1 MRELENQK
9 DKKMG
14 KIECKNEKLHNI
26 LKDLREHL
34 GEWTC
39 KSEAEE
45 YTRLMLDM
53 CKMLKKELKDSNA
66 MYKNTVIEHLDKAA
80 QSLNGAKDWLRQSE
94 WRE

>member
-1 MRELENQK
+1 
-9 DKKMG
+9 MG

-53 CKMLKKELKDSNA
+53 CKMLKKELRDSEA
-66 MYKNTVIEHLDKAA
+66 MYKDTVLMYLDQVTTSLTAA
-80 QSLNGAKDWLRQSE
+80 TQTLRQSP
-94 WRE
+94 WKKNNA